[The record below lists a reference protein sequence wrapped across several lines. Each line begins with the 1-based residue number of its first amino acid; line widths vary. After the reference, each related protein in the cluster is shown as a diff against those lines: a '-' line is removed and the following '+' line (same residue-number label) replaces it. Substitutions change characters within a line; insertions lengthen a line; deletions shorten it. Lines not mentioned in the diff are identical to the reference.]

1 MAITLLRQASASYY
15 HYKGTSTYNIT
26 AASKHPG
33 QHRVQPQEPTTLL
46 RLQGLFFT
54 SIFKSIKCLNGS
66 LLQSTQKLTVD
77 ADNFD
82 HREGE
87 EGQRG
92 HVHLDEDGR
101 HQEDYQDDHQ
111 AARDP

>member
-1 MAITLLRQASASYY
+1 MAITWLRQTPASYY

-26 AASKHPG
+26 AASEHPG
-33 QHRVQPQEPTTLL
+33 QHWVQPQDPTALL
-46 RLQGLFFT
+46 RLQSLFFT
-54 SIFKSIKCLNGS
+54 SIFKSIKCVNGS
-66 LLQSTQKLTVD
+66 LLQSTPKLTID

-82 HREGE
+82 HRDGE
-87 EGQRG
+87 EGQWG

-101 HQEDYQDDHQ
+101 HQEDHQDDHQ